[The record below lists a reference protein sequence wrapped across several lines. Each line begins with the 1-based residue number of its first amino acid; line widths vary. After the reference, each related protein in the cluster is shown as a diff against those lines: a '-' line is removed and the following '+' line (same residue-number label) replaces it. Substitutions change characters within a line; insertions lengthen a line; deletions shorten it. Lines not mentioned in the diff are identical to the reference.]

1 MRETESDKVLCGVVH
16 ESLGITN
23 IITKRGNIMN
33 EEVKVGMETEEFVDE
48 TLVCKECGNEFV
60 FTAGEQRFYKEKGF
74 MNKPKA
80 CKACRDAKKNA
91 GRAPREYFTTVCAK
105 CGGEAKV
112 IFQPSNDRPVY
123 CSACFEEIKNANN

>member
-16 ESLGITN
+16 EPPRITN

-60 FTAGEQRFYKEKGF
+60 FTAGEQKFYKEKGF
-74 MNKPKA
+74 MNKPKS

-91 GRAPREYFTTVCAK
+91 GRAPREYFETTCAK
-105 CGGEAKV
+105 CGGVAKV

-123 CSACFEEIKNANN
+123 CSACFEEMKNAQ